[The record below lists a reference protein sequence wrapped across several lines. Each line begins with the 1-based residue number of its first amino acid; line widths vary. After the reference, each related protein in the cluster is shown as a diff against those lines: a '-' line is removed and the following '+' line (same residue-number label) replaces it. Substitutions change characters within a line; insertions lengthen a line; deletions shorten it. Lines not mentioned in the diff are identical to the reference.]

1 MGGTFQI
8 SSFLVESLWALQCL
22 QNTLLLSV
30 SFSSLEN
37 SLRQSCQETANTL
50 IKNDKAT
57 TVPILNLA
65 IM

>member
-37 SLRQSCQETANTL
+37 SLRQSCQEAANTL
-50 IKNDKAT
+50 IKNNRAT
-57 TVPILNLA
+57 TVPTLNLA

>member
-1 MGGTFQI
+1 MIQKWGGKSGTDRFKCTSRMGGTFQI

-37 SLRQSCQETANTL
+37 NLRQSC
-50 IKNDKAT
+50 
-57 TVPILNLA
+57 
-65 IM
+65 